1 MLLVSVQT
9 LSPPAA
15 TQNLIHEIL
24 RSAQPRI
31 TLHGELT
38 VSSVQPQVSLILQL
52 VQRRTTL
59 TQSMILF
66 MRWQE
71 TRLDMEKLLRD
82 FLRDTSDRR
91 NATYKLREMPVI

>member
-24 RSAQPRI
+24 RSALPRI

-38 VSSVQPQVSLILQL
+38 VSSVQPQVSLILL
-52 VQRRTTL
+52 FVLRKMVL
-59 TQSMILF
+59 MQSMTPF

-71 TRLDMEKLLRD
+71 TRLDMEKLSKD
-82 FLRDTSDRR
+82 
-91 NATYKLREMPVI
+91 Y

>member
-24 RSAQPRI
+24 RSALPRI

-59 TQSMILF
+59 TQSMTPF
-66 MRWQE
+66 MRWLA
-71 TRLDMEKLLRD
+71 TRQDMAKLLRD
-82 FLRDTSDRR
+82 CWRDTLV
-91 NATYKLREMPVI
+91 KLQAE